1 MSAVLKQSKR
11 FAMRAALYARVST
24 VDKGQ
29 DPEVQLRELREYAA
43 RRGFGVIAEFV
54 DFASGQKNGRPEY
67 QRMFDAARKR
77 RFDVLLVWRYD
88 RFARSMQELVNAL
101 EEFRTLGIDFI
112 SYRENADTTTA
123 QGKLIFGIM
132 ASLAEFERALI
143 AERVKA
149 GMARAKAQGK
159 HVGRPRIP
167 APKEAAIR
175 RDLLVGRSLR
185 STIKAHGV
193 GSKTV
198 QRIRAEL
205 ADETAAL

>member
-1 MSAVLKQSKR
+1 
-11 FAMRAALYARVST
+11 VSCAGWPIRT
-24 VDKGQ
+24 TYSRSTQ
-29 DPEVQLRELREYAA
+29 
-43 RRGFGVIAEFV
+43 RRWSDGPGAPRQ
-54 DFASGQKNGRPEY
+54 AP
-67 QRMFDAARKR
+67 A
-77 RFDVLLVWRYD
+77 W
-88 RFARSMQELVNAL
+88 VNAL

-167 APKEAAIR
+167 TQTEAAIR
-175 RDLLVGRSLR
+175 RDLLAGRSLR
-185 STIKAHGV
+185 STIKSHSV

-198 QRIRAEL
+198 QRIKAEL
-205 ADETAAL
+205 ADESRRSRG

>member
-1 MSAVLKQSKR
+1 
-11 FAMRAALYARVST
+11 MRAALYARVST
-24 VDKGQ
+24 VDKRQ
-29 DPEVQLRELREYAA
+29 DPEVQLGELREYAA
-43 RRGFGVIAEFV
+43 RRGFEVVVEFV
-54 DFASGQKNGRPEY
+54 DFASGHRNGRPEY

-101 EEFRTLGIDFI
+101 EEFRSLGIDFI

-167 APKEAAIR
+167 AQKEAAIR
-175 RDLLVGRSLR
+175 RDLLAGRSLR
-185 STIKAHGV
+185 GTIKAHGV

-198 QRIRAEL
+198 QRIKAEL
-205 ADETAAL
+205 ADETSSL

>member
-1 MSAVLKQSKR
+1 MP
-11 FAMRAALYARVST
+11 RASDASMFSWSGATTASPARC
-24 VDKGQ
+24 K
-29 DPEVQLRELREYAA
+29 
-43 RRGFGVIAEFV
+43 
-54 DFASGQKNGRPEY
+54 
-67 QRMFDAARKR
+67 
-77 RFDVLLVWRYD
+77 
-88 RFARSMQELVNAL
+88 ELVNAL

-112 SYRENADTTTA
+112 SYRESADTTTA

-167 APKEAAIR
+167 AEKEAAIR
-175 RDLLVGRSLR
+175 RDLLAGRSLR
-185 STIKAHGV
+185 GTIKAHGV

-198 QRIRAEL
+198 QRIKAEL
-205 ADETAAL
+205 VGRSIKTAPESP

>member
-1 MSAVLKQSKR
+1 MPL
-11 FAMRAALYARVST
+11 
-24 VDKGQ
+24 
-29 DPEVQLRELREYAA
+29 
-43 RRGFGVIAEFV
+43 
-54 DFASGQKNGRPEY
+54 GRPSKSLLNSSTLPQAHGTVGPSI
-67 QRMFDAARKR
+67 QRMFGAAGKR

-101 EEFRTLGIDFI
+101 EEFRTLGIDFV

-132 ASLAEFERALI
+132 ARLAKFERGLI

-167 APKEAAIR
+167 PRKEAAIR
-175 RDLLVGRSLR
+175 G
-185 STIKAHGV
+185 TFWPGEACAH
-193 GSKTV
+193 
-198 QRIRAEL
+198 
-205 ADETAAL
+205 D